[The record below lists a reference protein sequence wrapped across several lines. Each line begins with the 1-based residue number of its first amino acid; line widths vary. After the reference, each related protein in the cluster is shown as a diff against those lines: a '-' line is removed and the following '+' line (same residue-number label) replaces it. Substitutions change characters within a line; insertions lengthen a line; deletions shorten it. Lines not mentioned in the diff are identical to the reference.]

1 MSFGVSKFM
10 GKLVFARRKLRGK
23 LFSNYVRIGGEFK
36 EKVCVLQ
43 AFH

>member
-1 MSFGVSKFM
+1 MNFGVSKFI
-10 GKLVFARRKLRGK
+10 GKLGFARRKLRGR

-36 EKVCVLQ
+36 KRVCVLQ